1 MYIES
6 IDIGYNTITM
16 LSIVVCVVVLAVAY
30 VKTHK
35 K

>member
-6 IDIGYNTITM
+6 IDIGYSTIT
-16 LSIVVCVVVLAVAY
+16 CVSVVLCVIVCAIAY